1 MIKRIIHLIMVEVSV
16 LKDFKH
22 HNVLRESLTNIL
34 GDQLPNENV
43 GHDKIFERNFTYSI
57 PPAYNKSNI
66 KIVAFVTPGSSKA
79 VLNVRGAK
87 IGDEQSIEQN

>member
-1 MIKRIIHLIMVEVSV
+1 MIFVKTPRAEKSIHE
-16 LKDFKH
+16 K
-22 HNVLRESLTNIL
+22 NIGRGFL
-34 GDQLPNENV
+34 YR
-43 GHDKIFERNFTYSI
+43 KIFERNFTYSI